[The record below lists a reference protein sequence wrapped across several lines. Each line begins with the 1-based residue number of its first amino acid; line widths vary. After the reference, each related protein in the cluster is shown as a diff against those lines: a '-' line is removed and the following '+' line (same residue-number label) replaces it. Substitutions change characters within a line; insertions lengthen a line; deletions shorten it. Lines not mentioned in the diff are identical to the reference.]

1 MTGLP
6 PNLLTSL
13 TSAADVVVDE
23 VLLCGSLGKRA
34 RPRTEVGFVA
44 AITLGGVPGIA
55 SAWAPLLKPHGY
67 SLKIDGVFC
76 HAAPVVAFKGAAGQR
91 VSCELADLLVVTDH
105 LDQRG
110 RPKRRASLIQAKM
123 ASKARRVSLKGKSSV
138 RQLDIYQSW
147 PAFTFKET
155 IYGSKFYVLKSVGQ
169 GDAGSFGVIDRHFR
183 NSPGLPPRWTQHYA
197 RPTPVS
203 ITNEPSFGGFLAQ
216 MVGGKVGA
224 HGRFATPGGSDD
236 WSQVVDLL
244 LDVTYKKAFRHAP
257 TLGAS
262 ATPRGVTAIA
272 YLTRPHEQQL
282 RGRRLAGHDWRPPF
296 DGFEA
301 VEDESPGGISVLR
314 IEVSQDG

>member
-1 MTGLP
+1 MTP
-6 PNLLTSL
+6 HLLASL
-13 TSAADVVVDE
+13 TSSADAVVDG
-23 VLLCGSLGKRA
+23 VLIRGSHGMRA

-55 SAWAPLLKPHGY
+55 SAWAPRLRPHSY

-76 HAAPVVAFKGAAGQR
+76 HAAPVVAFKGAAGQPVR
-91 VSCELADLLVVTDH
+91 CELADLLVVTDH
-105 LDQRG
+105 LDQSG
-110 RPKRRASLIQAKM
+110 RLKRRASLIQAKM

-138 RQLDIYQSW
+138 RQLELYQSW
-147 PAFTFKET
+147 PVFTFKEA
-155 IYGSKFYVLKSVGQ
+155 IYGSNSYALKSVGQ

-183 NSPGLPPRWTQHYA
+183 NSPGLPPRWTQHDA

-224 HGRFATPGGSDD
+224 CGRVAVPGGSDD

-244 LDVTYKKAFRHAP
+244 LRVTYCKAFRHAP

-262 ATPRGVTAIA
+262 SSRRGTTAIA
-272 YLTRPHEQQL
+272 YLTGSHE
-282 RGRRLAGHDWRPPF
+282 RHSGSRRLGGPAWRPPF
-296 DGFEA
+296 EGFEE
-301 VEDESPGGISVLR
+301 VGDETPGGISVLR
-314 IEVSQDG
+314 IEVSHDG